1 MPDTPAE
8 NHAREAAR
16 PELLVACLCAE
27 WCRTCGLYRDTF
39 EEARDALQAEY
50 PSQPMR
56 FVWVDIEDESELI
69 GDLDIEN
76 FPTLVLAAGEQV
88 LFAGTVMPHLG
99 TVERLVQGAIDG
111 SLGAPRE
118 TLAADLLALPRRLA
132 RHEPL

>member
-1 MPDTPAE
+1 MSEAHAVLPASK
-8 NHAREAAR
+8 AAR
-16 PELLVACLCAE
+16 PELLVACLCAD
-27 WCRTCGLYRDTF
+27 WCRTCGLYRDTL

-50 PSQPMR
+50 PAQPMR

-76 FPTLVLAAGEQV
+76 FPTLVLATGDQV
-88 LFAGTVMPHLG
+88 LFAGTVMPHVQ

-118 TLAADLLALPRRLA
+118 ALAADVLALPGRLSG
-132 RHEPL
+132 HPSV

>member
-1 MPDTPAE
+1 MPESTASLPC
-8 NHAREAAR
+8 

-39 EEARDALQAEY
+39 EAARTALQSEY
-50 PSQPMR
+50 PARPMR
-56 FVWVDIEDESELI
+56 FVWVDIEDESDLV

-76 FPTLVLAAGEQV
+76 FPTLVLAAGERV

-111 SLGAPRE
+111 SLGTPRE
-118 TLAADLLALPRRLA
+118 ALAADILALPGRLA
-132 RHEPL
+132 GHPPL